1 MTFRKGQ
8 SLTPTSASMKAKKLD
23 SKRDYPG
30 VGRGGRKTLIKSAS
44 TSKVNITGEMMV
56 EDVDDSGMSEKERRK
71 IEEKEREEKARAK
84 ARARWKKAGNLAIAA
99 KRFERS
105 GRERSEKK
113 PGSRS
118 NSPVPTP
125 SNRNSNNGG
134 GVNTGRAQKT
144 GPSSNGGSVSTR
156 QSATFVAGAKKKGQG
171 SSKEIERCR
180 KARAAIEGHPGPQ
193 VKNGRFTSRG
203 VHAVRW
209 KEKLRGL
216 SLVTNNIVLG
226 GRDEANNKGLMDK
239 YGVTHILNV
248 CKQLPNFFPTDYTYL
263 KINAMD
269 SPDYQLV
276 QDYAKAAAFLSHVEK
291 INGRCLVHCI
301 AGVSRSVTLVM
312 MHLMR
317 NHEVCLNQC
326 YKHIKSCRPF
336 IRPNEGFLFQAAE
349 FELQTFGFTSV
360 ASHKMHRD
368 FMFYKWNKEKSKH
381 PRGGDDGDLIGTS
394 CCAIS

>member
-1 MTFRKGQ
+1 MTGRGQ
-8 SLTPTSASMKAKKLD
+8 SLTPTSAGLKAKKEE
-23 SKRDYPG
+23 KKN
-30 VGRGGRKTLIKSAS
+30 GG
-44 TSKVNITGEMMV
+44 KVNIMGDMMV
-56 EDVDDSGMSEKERRK
+56 EEVDDSGLSEKERRK
-71 IEEKEREEKARAK
+71 KAETERDEKARAK

-105 GRERSEKK
+105 GRERKEKK

-118 NSPVPTP
+118 STP
-125 SNRNSNNGG
+125 P
-134 GVNTGRAQKT
+134 AAKL
-144 GPSSNGGSVSTR
+144 
-156 QSATFVAGAKKKGQG
+156 AGTKKGQG
-171 SSKEIERCR
+171 SAKEVERCR
-180 KARAAIEGHPGPQ
+180 KARGAIENHPGPQ

-216 SLVTNNIVLG
+216 SLVTNHIVLG

-248 CKQLPNFFPTDYTYL
+248 CKQLPNFFPSDYTYL

-276 QDYAKAAAFLSHVEK
+276 QDYSKAAAFLAHVEK

-336 IRPNEGFLFQAAE
+336 IRPNEGFLYQAAE
-349 FELQTFGFTSV
+349 FELQTFGFSSC
-360 ASHKMHRD
+360 ASSKMHND
-368 FMFYKWNKEKSKH
+368 FKFYKWNKEKSKH

-394 CCAIS
+394 CCVIS